1 MASFAPASFFPV
13 TLAQSPEPWT
23 LALIIFGA
31 LFAFS
36 FLLLLVTRYKRC
48 PSNKILVVYG
58 KVGGGQA
65 SKCLHGGGAFVIPL
79 IQDYDFLDLEPVQ
92 IEIPLRGALSAE
104 NIRVNVPSVFTV
116 AIGTEPAVMQNAAIR
131 LLGLKPDQ
139 AEAQARDIIFG
150 QLRQVIASMR
160 IEEINRDRDSFL
172 AAIQKQ
178 MEPELRKVGL
188 VLINVNITDITDE
201 SGYIE
206 AIGRKA
212 AATAV
217 QQAEIDVAEQVKKGQ
232 VGVANANRERD
243 VSVAEAGKDREIGT
257 KAMEREQLVQV
268 AMLDRDEKVGQQK
281 AGFERDAQIADA
293 DREKRVRVA
302 DADAQAVKG
311 ENEARAVIAKA
322 EAELQVQRAAAFQRG
337 ETSKRVAEAAVLQAQ
352 YDAQA
357 IAARAEATKVEA
369 EQMAALVAP
378 AKAHKARVTVDA
390 EAEAEKRRIE
400 AEGEAKAIYARL
412 EAQARGE
419 YEILAKKGQ
428 GLGEI
433 VRACGSAEAA
443 FQMLMLEHLDH
454 LSESAAKAIA
464 NIKFDKI
471 VVWDG
476 GANGSQDGAAG
487 KGATASFLSSLAG
500 SLPPMLHMM
509 RDIGGVKMPE
519 YFGKLAADAEV
530 KPAGTATEEPPPE
543 PPAKGKGPRA

>member
-1 MASFAPASFFPV
+1 MPFLVPLVAQTDPWV
-13 TLAQSPEPWT
+13 T
-23 LALIIFGA
+23 ALIAFGV
-31 LFAFS
+31 LLVFS
-36 FLLLLVTRYKRC
+36 FLLLLITRYKRC

-58 KVGGGQA
+58 KVGGGAA

-79 IQDYDFLDLEPVQ
+79 IQDYDFLDLEPIQ

-116 AIGTEPAVMQNAAIR
+116 AIGTEPAIMQNAAIR
-131 LLGLKPDQ
+131 LLGLKPEQ
-139 AEAQARDIIFG
+139 VEAQARDIIFG
-150 QLRQVIASMR
+150 QLRQVIASMH
-160 IEEINRDRDSFL
+160 IEEINRDRDQFL
-172 AAIQKQ
+172 TSIQKQ

-212 AATAV
+212 ASTAI
-217 QQAEIDVAEQVKKGQ
+217 QQAEIDVAQQVKLGQ

-243 VSVAEAGKDREIGT
+243 VSVAEAAKEREIGK
-257 KAMEREQLVQV
+257 KAAERQQLVEV
-268 AMLDRDEKVGQQK
+268 AVLDRDEKVGQQR
-281 AGFERDAQIADA
+281 AALERDAQIADA
-293 DREKRVRVA
+293 DREKRIKVA
-302 DADAQAVKG
+302 DADSQAVKG
-311 ENEARAVIAKA
+311 ENTAKAVIARA
-322 EAELQVQRAAAFQRG
+322 EADLQEQRAVAFQRG
-337 ETSKRVAEAAVLQAQ
+337 ETSRRVAEAEVLRAQ
-352 YDAQA
+352 YEAQA
-357 IAARAEATKVEA
+357 VAARAEAGKVEA
-369 EQMAALVAP
+369 EQTAALVAP
-378 AKAHKARVTVDA
+378 AKAQKARITVDA

-400 AEGEAKAIYARL
+400 AEGDAKAIFARL

-443 FQMLMLEHLDH
+443 FQMLMLEHLEH
-454 LSESAAKAIA
+454 LSENAAKAIA
-464 NIKFDKI
+464 NIKFEKI

-476 GANGSQDGAAG
+476 GANGGANGNG

-519 YFGKLAADAEV
+519 YFGKVVGDVHATDAPGAA
-530 KPAGTATEEPPPE
+530 PAPPE
-543 PPAKGKGPRA
+543 PPEHAAKGKSGRG

>member
-1 MASFAPASFFPV
+1 
-13 TLAQSPEPWT
+13 
-23 LALIIFGA
+23 
-31 LFAFS
+31 
-36 FLLLLVTRYKRC
+36 
-48 PSNKILVVYG
+48 
-58 KVGGGQA
+58 
-65 SKCLHGGGAFVIPL
+65 
-79 IQDYDFLDLEPVQ
+79 
-92 IEIPLRGALSAE
+92 
-104 NIRVNVPSVFTV
+104 VPSVFTV

-131 LLGLKPDQ
+131 LLGLKPEQ

-172 AAIQKQ
+172 ASIQKQ

-217 QQAEIDVAEQVKKGQ
+217 QQAEIDVAQQVKLGQ

-243 VSVAEAGKDREIGT
+243 VSVAEAGKDREIG
-257 KAMEREQLVQV
+257 KKLAERQQLVEV
-268 AMLDRDEKVGQQK
+268 AVLDRDEKVGQQR
-281 AGFERDAQIADA
+281 AGYERDAQIAEA
-293 DREKRVRVA
+293 DREKRVKIA

-311 ENEARAVIAKA
+311 ENEARAIIAKA
-322 EAELQVQRAAAFQRG
+322 EAELQVQRAQAFQRG
-337 ETSKRVAEAAVLQAQ
+337 ETSKRVAEAAVLTAQ

-369 EQMAALVAP
+369 EQTAALVAP
-378 AKAHKARVTVDA
+378 ARAQKARITVDA

-400 AEGEAKAIYARL
+400 AEGEAKAIFVKL

-419 YEILAKKGQ
+419 YEILAKKGL

-433 VRACGSAEAA
+433 VKACGSPEAA
-443 FQMLMLEHLDH
+443 FQMLMLEHLEH

-464 NIKFDKI
+464 NIKFEKI

-476 GANGSQDGAAG
+476 GGGAGPSGAPG

-509 RDIGGVKMPE
+509 RDIGGVKMPD
-519 YFGKLAADAEV
+519 YFGKLSADADA
-530 KPAGTATEEPPPE
+530 KPVAATTEEPPPE
-543 PPAKGKGPRA
+543 PHGKAKGARG